1 MSTHSRQDFDENEE
15 LDKILQDLNI
25 SGNISLRITIKS
37 ETKAKAKASEQKLIE
52 ETEEWNEI
60 LQDLDIAR
68 ESQQRHLEDQIAQ
81 ISILDQQRQIILDKF
96 TRLEEDQQSA
106 EEEDDP
112 KHIEENGRRAMQTIM
127 MLQATYAFDHRNAF
141 FSQFEETENLRSL
154 QQIEDR
160 LPNSEHERNGDLE
173 EDWAFAECQK
183 EEEIGERAGEIDF
196 MGSES
201 EDGGAPT
208 TVVTKCDTQDCQKCE
223 ADRANIRLESPDS
236 STHFDGGAIIPV
248 ITECHDTDCKEDAA
262 ARPSIEK
269 VGDGYSSDSSS
280 NSGGGVLLAP
290 FSDSETKTA
299 KDRHTHNMKT
309 LMTLGLEAAER
320 HISQGY

>member
-1 MSTHSRQDFDENEE
+1 MSTHSRQDFDENEAV
-15 LDKILQDLNI
+15 DKILQDLNI
-25 SGNISLRITIKS
+25 SGKISLGITTKS
-37 ETKAKAKASEQKLIE
+37 ETKAEAEASEQKLIE

-60 LQDLDIAR
+60 LQNLDIAR

-81 ISILDQQRQIILDKF
+81 ILILDQQRQIILDKF
-96 TRLEEDQQSA
+96 TRLEENQQSA

-141 FSQFEETENLRSL
+141 FSQFEETDNLKSS

-160 LPNSEHERNGDLE
+160 LPNSEHERNEGLG
-173 EDWAFAECQK
+173 EDPAFTECQK
-183 EEEIGERAGEIDF
+183 EEEIGETASEIDF
-196 MGSES
+196 MGFES
-201 EDGGAPT
+201 EDGGAPIA
-208 TVVTKCDTQDCQKCE
+208 VVTKCDIQDCQKCE
-223 ADRANIRLESPDS
+223 ADGANIRLESPDS

-262 ARPSIEK
+262 ARSDIGK

-280 NSGGGVLLAP
+280 DSDGGVLLAP
-290 FSDSETKTA
+290 FSDFETKTA

-309 LMTLGLEAAER
+309 LMTLSLEAAER
-320 HISQGY
+320 HISQDY